1 MIFSKVLLFPYYLAL
16 KVRHSRYDKGSSKS
30 TAYLT
35 QIISVGNVTV
45 GGTGKTPMVEYIV
58 RSLGRSR
65 RIAVLSRGYK
75 GSNKGFHIVEAE
87 DPASLVGDEPLQIK
101 RKYPRITVAVDRN
114 RREGVESLQ
123 TLLDAPDLIVLDDG
137 FQRRDII
144 PAKNILLIDY
154 NRPIFSDELLPL
166 GRLRDLP
173 EQIRR
178 ADAVVFTKCPAFLS
192 EDERA
197 AICRKSHISGRQKT
211 FFAGVSYGKPKAVFK
226 GTGNNRYI
234 YAKEAIVFA
243 GIANPKPMFDY
254 LSKNYRIVG
263 KWISGDHHMFSDE
276 DVMEIARFAAKHPYS
291 IIMTT
296 EKDAQRLLD
305 NKCLTREV
313 KERLYY
319 LPIETEFITAEDKEG
334 FLKYLKS

>member
-16 KVRHSRYDKGSSKS
+16 KVRHLRYDRGIIGS

-58 RSLGRSR
+58 RLLGRSR

-75 GSNKGFHIVEAE
+75 GTNKGFHIVEAE
-87 DPASLVGDEPLQIK
+87 DSASLVGDEPLQIK
-101 RKYPRITVAVDRN
+101 RKFPRITVAVDRD
-114 RREGVESLQ
+114 RRKGVESLQ
-123 TLLDAPDLIVLDDG
+123 TLMEAPDLIVLDDG

-178 ADAVVFTKCPAFLS
+178 ADAVVFTKCPAFVS
-192 EDERA
+192 EEERA
-197 AICRKSHISGRQKT
+197 AICRKSHVCEGQKT

-226 GTGNNRYI
+226 GIGNNRYI
-234 YAKEAIVFA
+234 YAREAIVFA

-263 KWISGDHHMFSDE
+263 KWILGDHHRFRRDE
-276 DVMEIARFAAKHPYS
+276 ILEIACFAARHPYS

-305 NKCLTREV
+305 NEWLTRGV

-319 LPIETEFITAEDKEG
+319 LPIETEFITAEDKAE